1 MSDVAKK
8 SFFFDPIM
16 NRSFYLKCK
25 QIPVITRSTFFSF
38 SSPAKHVSGLP
49 QLCSS
54 FNSTQIPSRQS
65 FDDFPPVEFRRSSRH
80 QHSWSITHHQP
91 WLDIAFAG
99 DGKVVDPDE
108 EDDKQLLML
117 HHHQQQFTDYST
129 PSDEARAPFSC
140 HRCGRSYRYLKTRNR
155 HMRHECGV
163 AKHFACVLCGHR
175 TQRSDR
181 LLTHIRSQH
190 PNFARDM
197 PTRRW
202 TRQSGGENSAGYEA
216 AVVR

>member
-1 MSDVAKK
+1 
-8 SFFFDPIM
+8 
-16 NRSFYLKCK
+16 
-25 QIPVITRSTFFSF
+25 
-38 SSPAKHVSGLP
+38 
-49 QLCSS
+49 
-54 FNSTQIPSRQS
+54 
-65 FDDFPPVEFRRSSRH
+65 
-80 QHSWSITHHQP
+80 
-91 WLDIAFAG
+91 
-99 DGKVVDPDE
+99 
-108 EDDKQLLML
+108 
-117 HHHQQQFTDYST
+117 
-129 PSDEARAPFSC
+129 
-140 HRCGRSYRYLKTRNR
+140 
-155 HMRHECGV
+155 MRHECGV